1 MSILDVAYDALFN
14 KGRKTKDN
22 VQNMYNKVVDTYNEV
37 MTSPEM
43 TYINDTN
50 QRRRLADI
58 NLDNRLGPLF
68 ENIVREENAVPRTYY
83 WDNNEYTSMPH
94 RGDYYYRLMDAAGK
108 YNEALA
114 KYGNNGWPADDRD
127 VMNPEIKNRYDWHDW
142 MRYQETYRG
151 NEDDVPFAF
160 TWVNNS
166 EKWNKVRADG
176 KYTPQELWFVWV
188 KTWADLL
195 RRMDTLTKLYD
206 TIDKTKK
213 GIWQR
218 WNALKQ
224 SGKWDTKEA
233 RDYLDQR
240 NELEHQY
247 FETIRQLRRANSDYR
262 NYVSENR
269 Y

>member
-1 MSILDVAYDALFN
+1 MSIIDTVYDALSN
-14 KGRKTKDN
+14 KGRKVKQTA
-22 VQNMYNKVVDTYNEV
+22 QNLYDAYNTIAN
-37 MTSPEM
+37 SPEM

-94 RGDYYYRLMDAAGK
+94 RGDYYYRLMDAADK

-142 MRYQETYRG
+142 MRYQETYHG

-176 KYTPQELWFVWV
+176 KYTPQELWFVWL

-195 RRMDTLTKLYD
+195 RRMDMLTKMYD
-206 TIDKTKK
+206 SVYQTKK
-213 GIWQR
+213 GVRQK
-218 WNALKQ
+218 WNSLKQ
-224 SGKWDTKEA
+224 EWKWDTKEA
-233 RDYLDQR
+233 MDYLAQWDKLENQR
-240 NELEHQY
+240 
-247 FETIRQLRRANSDYR
+247 FEIIRQLRKAKFDYADLVWK
-262 NYVSENR
+262 NKY
-269 Y
+269 